1 MNQKACVG
9 AKQDVLDFKCKKI
22 INSGF
27 DSEKSTVPSA
37 AYVNEP
43 GMVDNKD
50 LELNVACQTPQK
62 TNVLSHNKVPVPV
75 GQLKLPEK
83 YKTIV
88 EFYDSMCCSL
98 KLLGLCKRLPTFEN
112 VSTQIGVLTKRN
124 FSYRHLAQIK
134 YILPEALQIEKILI
148 HDKKT
153 LSMKSDM
160 KITLLFDTVEG
171 HSEVSDFIALSQVFS
186 LRLYN
191 FCSTHPEASDVP
203 EAVLPEPFIQR
214 NQINIPNKLLSDCY
228 VKSEPDLIEP
238 ELLSEKDYPNAHFS
252 RHFSQN
258 AVVENEKTQ
267 DLVSIVHPP
276 LNGLDK
282 QDCKKEQQ
290 GESNCITSQDTNNGH
305 GMPKKFPGTCCKS
318 VSIHPQLQPDSPQSS
333 VGISTA
339 ENPLADLT
347 SGTLMIETPSQSI
360 PRRLVSSYDV
370 SHKIMS
376 SQSSTPGCKPA
387 KRVLNFFHVEGDESA
402 SSEESADKSKCDENV
417 CHGISH
423 TSEGFSEDGDTLG
436 SSSAPQERQVCD
448 SMCQNISSS
457 LVDMIALI
465 HSIFKSANCFPI
477 TKEELVHKII
487 INNLDIVEKREV
499 EEQIDLLERLVPD
512 WIYKEL
518 APSGDIMYNIKDV
531 SDLDSIQ
538 AKLIT
543 I

>member
-1 MNQKACVG
+1 MNEKACVG

-43 GMVDNKD
+43 EMVDNKD
-50 LELNVACQTPQK
+50 FACQTPQK
-62 TNVLSHNKVPVPV
+62 TNELSHNKLPV
-75 GQLKLPEK
+75 LPEK
-83 YKTIV
+83 YNTLV
-88 EFYDSMCCSL
+88 EFYHSMCCSL

-112 VSTQIGVLTKRN
+112 VSTQIRVLTKRN
-124 FSYRHLAQIK
+124 FLYRHLAQIK

-160 KITLLFDTVEG
+160 KITLLFDIVEG
-171 HSEVSDFIALSQVFS
+171 HSEISDFIALSQVFS

-191 FCSTHPEASDVP
+191 FCTTHPEASDVP
-203 EAVLPEPFIQR
+203 EAILPEPFTQR
-214 NQINIPNKLLSDCY
+214 SQINVPSKLLSDCY
-228 VKSEPDLIEP
+228 VKSEPDLIET
-238 ELLSEKDYPNAHFS
+238 ELLSEKDYPNTHFS

-258 AVVENEKTQ
+258 AVVVENEETQ
-267 DLVSIVHPP
+267 NLVSIVLPP

-282 QDCKKEQQ
+282 QVSKKEQQ
-290 GESNCITSQDTNNGH
+290 GESNYITSPDTNNGH
-305 GMPKKFPGTCCKS
+305 GMPKQFPGTCCKS
-318 VSIHPQLQPDSPQSS
+318 VSIYPQLQPDSPRSS

-339 ENPLADLT
+339 ESPLVDLT
-347 SGTLMIETPSQSI
+347 SSEGTLMIETPSQSI

-376 SQSSTPGCKPA
+376 SQRSTPGCKPT
-387 KRVLNFFHVEGDESA
+387 KRILNFFHVEGDESA
-402 SSEESADKSKCDENV
+402 SSEESADKSKHDENV
-417 CHGISH
+417 CHGNSH

-436 SSSAPQERQVCD
+436 FSAPPQERQVCD
-448 SMCQNISSS
+448 SMCQHMSSS

-465 HSIFKSANCFPI
+465 HSIFTSVNCFPI

-487 INNLDIVEKREV
+487 INDLDIVEKREV

-518 APSGDIMYNIKDV
+518 APSGDIMYNIKDL

-538 AKLIT
+538 AKLVT